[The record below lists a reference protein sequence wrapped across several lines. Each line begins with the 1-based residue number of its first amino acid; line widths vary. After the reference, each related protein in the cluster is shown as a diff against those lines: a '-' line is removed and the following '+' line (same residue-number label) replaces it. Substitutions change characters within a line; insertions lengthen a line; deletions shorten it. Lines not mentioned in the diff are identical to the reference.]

1 MLGGSS
7 GSPLIADG
15 EIVSVINTTNGG
27 VSPELGDTC
36 YLGKP
41 CEVSGT
47 TATFE
52 PDTSYGV
59 DIAGIGSCFVDGVFA
74 LGEACPLPG
83 TTLDAVNGGGI
94 YNLDGVDEAGFR
106 AELEILPGAGVE
118 VAVLQGLPIG
128 DGRTC
133 TDPAAYAD
141 ADVVAVD
148 PSADTAQ
155 LPVSLPGTHGFSLV
169 CAAVPG
175 KEDAAARFV
184 FSSDGVGSAT
194 APRLAVSGLG
204 DGGVMVDPLF
214 EIPDIA
220 NLHVL
225 YGPPAS
231 TDCADRD
238 AYFPYRRQSFF
249 IEAEELPVRFCAVG
263 FNMAGNESPVS
274 EQVLEKP

>member
-74 LGEACPLPG
+74 LGDACPLPA

-94 YNLDGVDEAGFR
+94 YNLDGVDEAGFG

-148 PSADTAQ
+148 PSEDTAQ
-155 LPVSLPGTHGFSLV
+155 LRPKKGRARPLAERSVGHPDPG
-169 CAAVPG
+169 
-175 KEDAAARFV
+175 
-184 FSSDGVGSAT
+184 
-194 APRLAVSGLG
+194 AVSFALIVDAVAPHLG
-204 DGGVMVDPLF
+204 
-214 EIPDIA
+214 
-220 NLHVL
+220 
-225 YGPPAS
+225 S
-231 TDCADRD
+231 
-238 AYFPYRRQSFF
+238 
-249 IEAEELPVRFCAVG
+249 
-263 FNMAGNESPVS
+263 
-274 EQVLEKP
+274 

>member
-52 PDTSYGV
+52 PDT
-59 DIAGIGSCFVDGVFA
+59 
-74 LGEACPLPG
+74 
-83 TTLDAVNGGGI
+83 
-94 YNLDGVDEAGFR
+94 
-106 AELEILPGAGVE
+106 
-118 VAVLQGLPIG
+118 
-128 DGRTC
+128 
-133 TDPAAYAD
+133 
-141 ADVVAVD
+141 
-148 PSADTAQ
+148 
-155 LPVSLPGTHGFSLV
+155 
-169 CAAVPG
+169 
-175 KEDAAARFV
+175 RFV

-249 IEAEELPVRFCAVG
+249 IEAEELPRFCAVG